1 MTQPHPQLEALEQI
15 RNLMERSSRFIS
27 LSGLSGIAAGFFAL
41 LGAAG
46 VYIYLGMT
54 PFSQK
59 YLYFNQ
65 ARIEEKWGLGLTE
78 FLVIDGFVVLI
89 LGICSGIF
97 FTTRKAK
104 RNNQAIW
111 DPLTQRLLINL
122 FIPLVAGG
130 IFCLALLYHG
140 FIGFIAPATLIF
152 YGLALLNASKYT
164 LNDIRYLGLSQIG
177 LGLIGMFFIGNGLEL
192 WAFGFGVLHILYGSL
207 MYFKYERKGVTV

>member
-1 MTQPHPQLEALEQI
+1 MTQPHQQLKALEQI
-15 RNLMERSSRFIS
+15 RSLMEQSSRFIS
-27 LSGLSGIAAGFFAL
+27 LSGLSGIAAGVFAL

-46 VYIYLGMT
+46 VYLYLGMV

-59 YLYFNQ
+59 YLYYNQ
-65 ARIEEKWGLGLTE
+65 ARVEEKWGLSLTE
-78 FLVIDGFVVLI
+78 FLLIDGLVVLL
-89 LGICSGIF
+89 LGISSGIF

-164 LNDIRYLGLSQIG
+164 LNDIRYLGLCQVG
-177 LGLIGMFFIGNGLEL
+177 LGLIGMFFLGHGLEL
-192 WAFGFGVLHILYGSL
+192 WAFGFGVLHILYGWL
-207 MYFKYERKGVTV
+207 MYHKYERKTV